1 MSGMKP
7 RTALVGCLAGL
18 LAASAGGAAAGDA
31 LDITYAGGLLTVRC
45 ADAGLADVLEQIRS
59 ATGMTLVLDD
69 AVKSAV
75 VTVDIEAQPVQA
87 ALERLLEGRGVSYAM
102 SLSPDGKKVA
112 QMFVGSGTEAR
123 SASAAG
129 NPSRPGAPAPAAHRA
144 PEPPAPA
151 APHLPLPAIG
161 SDDEEDIDTEADD
174 PSPFAAMAAEGVPGL
189 PTAPAPAPAVPAG
202 ANARPATQGTP
213 PVPITFPG
221 SSQPYYPVLDPFG
234 RPIPMPQPTPAAP
247 PVDQQKPAA
256 PVNQ

>member
-18 LAASAGGAAAGDA
+18 LAASAVTAAAGDTP
-31 LDITYAGGLLTVRC
+31 DITYAGGLLTVRC
-45 ADAGLADVLEQIRS
+45 ADAGLADVLEQIGS

-102 SLSPDGKKVA
+102 SLSPDGQKVA
-112 QMFVGSGTEAR
+112 QMFVGSGTETR

-129 NPSRPGAPAPAAHRA
+129 GPSRPAAPAAAAHRA

-189 PTAPAPAPAVPAG
+189 PTAPAAAAPPAA

-247 PVDQQKPAA
+247 PVEQQKPAA